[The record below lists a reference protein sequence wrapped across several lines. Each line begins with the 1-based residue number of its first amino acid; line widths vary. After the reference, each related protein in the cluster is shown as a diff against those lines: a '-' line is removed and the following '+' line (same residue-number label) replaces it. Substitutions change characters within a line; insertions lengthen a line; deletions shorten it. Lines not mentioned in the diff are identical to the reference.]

1 MLGLSEPTHNPAP
14 AAPPENPRLSK
25 IVLAGF
31 MGAGKSTVG
40 PLLAQ
45 ALGWRFIDLDHVI
58 EIACAK
64 TVAEIFRDHGE
75 AYFRRRE
82 KEAAERVLNE
92 RSVVLALGGGS
103 LEDPETLSALL
114 SCAATCMVFLDA
126 PLPEL
131 LARIQG
137 GDSEKGG
144 DRGDEVRP
152 LLSLQQE
159 LQARH
164 HRRLPHYRA
173 AHLTVVTSGLQ
184 PDEVA
189 ERILSHVRGRWLV

>member
-1 MLGLSEPTHNPAP
+1 MLGLSESKHKPPL
-14 AAPPENPRLSK
+14 AAARERPRLTQL
-25 IVLAGF
+25 VLTGF

-45 ALGWRFIDLDHVI
+45 ALRWRFVDLDHVI

-75 AYFRRRE
+75 AYFRQRE
-82 KEAAERVLNE
+82 KEAAERMRKE
-92 RSVVLALGGGS
+92 QSIVLALGGGT
-103 LEDPETLSALL
+103 LEDAETLSMLL
-114 SCAATCMVFLDA
+114 RSDASCMVFLDA

-137 GDSEKGG
+137 DGRGSAGDG
-144 DRGDEVRP
+144 GDEVRP
-152 LLSLQQE
+152 LLSRQEE

-164 HRRLPHYRA
+164 RRRLPHYRA

-184 PDEVA
+184 PAEVA
-189 ERILSHVRGRWLV
+189 ERILSHVRQRWLV